1 MKEVVSLKLSKLNI
15 GVAFTGSFCTFDKIF
30 IELEN
35 LIKEGCNVY
44 TIFSYA
50 SQNIDCRFGKS
61 VDFISRAEEITKNK
75 PILTLEEAEP
85 IGPKNMLDILIIAP
99 CTGNTLAKLVNGIT
113 DTPSLMAAKG
123 HLRNNKPLVISLS
136 TNDALGLNFKN
147 IGNMLNA
154 KNVYFV
160 PFGQDN
166 CTGKPNSMVAHTNL
180 IIPTLE
186 QALEGKQIQPV
197 IKSPH

>member
-1 MKEVVSLKLSKLNI
+1 MVSLKLNKLNI

-35 LIKEGCNVY
+35 LIKEGSNVY

-61 VDFISRAEEITKNK
+61 EEFISRAESITLTK

-85 IGPKNMLDILIIAP
+85 LGPQNMLDILIIAP

-113 DTPSLMAAKG
+113 DTPALMAAKG
-123 HLRNNKPLVISLS
+123 HIRNNKPLVISLS
-136 TNDALGLNFKN
+136 TNDALGFNFKN
-147 IGNMLNA
+147 IGTMLNS

-166 CTGKPNSMVAHTNL
+166 YSGKPNSMVAHTNL

-186 QALEGKQIQPV
+186 QALDGKQIQPV

>member
-1 MKEVVSLKLSKLNI
+1 MNLKLNKLNI
-15 GVAFTGSFCTFDKIF
+15 GVAFTGSFCTFDKVF

-35 LIKEGCNVY
+35 LVKEGSNVY

-61 VDFISRAEEITKNK
+61 DEFIFRAEGITQTK

-85 IGPKNMLDILIIAP
+85 LGPQNMLDILIIAP
-99 CTGNTLAKLVNGIT
+99 CTGNSLAKLVNGIT
-113 DTPSLMAAKG
+113 DTPALMAAKG

-136 TNDALGLNFKN
+136 SNDALGLNFKN
-147 IGNMLNA
+147 IGAMLST
-154 KNVYFV
+154 KNIYFV

-166 CTGKPNSMVAHTNL
+166 YTGKPNSMVAHTNL

>member
-1 MKEVVSLKLSKLNI
+1 MSLKLNNLNI

-35 LIKEGCNVY
+35 LKKEGCNVF

-61 VDFISRAEEITKNK
+61 DEFISRAKDIALTE
-75 PILTLEEAEP
+75 PILTLEKAEP
-85 IGPKNMLDILIIAP
+85 LGPQNMLDILLIAP
-99 CTGNTLAKLVNGIT
+99 CTGNSLAKLVNGIT
-113 DTPSLMAAKG
+113 DTPALMAAKG

-136 TNDALGLNFKN
+136 TNDALGFNFKN
-147 IGNMLNA
+147 IGAMLNT

-166 CTGKPNSMVAHTNL
+166 HTGKPNSMVAHTNL

-186 QALEGKQIQPV
+186 QALEGKQLQPV

>member
-1 MKEVVSLKLSKLNI
+1 LKEVVSLKLNKLNI

-35 LIKEGCNVY
+35 LIKEGSNVY

-61 VDFISRAEEITKNK
+61 EEFISRAESITLTK

-85 IGPKNMLDILIIAP
+85 LGPQNMLDILIIAP

-113 DTPSLMAAKG
+113 DTPALMAAKG
-123 HLRNNKPLVISLS
+123 HIRNNKPLVISLS
-136 TNDALGLNFKN
+136 TNDALGFNFKN
-147 IGNMLNA
+147 IGTMLNS

-166 CTGKPNSMVAHTNL
+166 YSGKPNSMVAHTNL

-186 QALEGKQIQPV
+186 QALDGKQIQPV

>member
-1 MKEVVSLKLSKLNI
+1 MVNLKLNKLNI

-44 TIFSYA
+44 TIFSYT

-61 VDFISRAEEITKNK
+61 EEFISRAESITLTK

-85 IGPKNMLDILIIAP
+85 LGPQNMLDILIIAP

-113 DTPSLMAAKG
+113 DTPALMAAKG
-123 HLRNNKPLVISLS
+123 HIRNNKPLVISLS
-136 TNDALGLNFKN
+136 TNDALGFNFKN
-147 IGNMLNA
+147 IGTMLNT

-166 CTGKPNSMVAHTNL
+166 YSGKPNSMVAHTKL

-186 QALEGKQIQPV
+186 QALDGKQIQPV

>member
-1 MKEVVSLKLSKLNI
+1 MVNLKLNNLNI

-35 LIKEGCNVY
+35 LIKEGSKVY

-61 VDFISRAEEITKNK
+61 SDFIKKAENITLTK
-75 PILTLEEAEP
+75 PILTLEDAEP
-85 IGPKNMLDILIIAP
+85 LGPKNMLDILILAP
-99 CTGNTLAKLVNGIT
+99 CTGNSLAKLVNGIV
-113 DTPSLMAAKG
+113 DTPTLMAAKG
-123 HLRNNKPLVISLS
+123 HLRNNKPLVIALS
-136 TNDALGLNFKN
+136 TNDALGFNFKN
-147 IGNMLNA
+147 IGSMLNT

-166 CTGKPNSMVAHTNL
+166 YQAKPNSMVAHSEL
-180 IIPTLE
+180 IIPSLE
-186 QALEGKQIQPV
+186 YALEGKQIQPV
-197 IKSPH
+197 IRSPHV

>member
-113 DTPSLMAAKG
+113 DTPALMAAKG
-123 HLRNNKPLVISLS
+123 HLRNSKPLVISLS
-136 TNDALGLNFKN
+136 TNDALGFNFKN
-147 IGNMLNA
+147 IGSMLNA